1 MLADRAFAA
10 IGGERSLLAAEA
22 LQDEHRD
29 FLLNG
34 REALAV
40 ELLVD
45 GSAETL
51 QCGLRLGPPFT
62 GQLPAKPPTREI
74 VPAMHTPRFPRRFAL
89 GLLALAATVAC
100 GAEVSSAE
108 LPGDRVRRLDAGDS
122 LPNLTRPA
130 GFAGMVTCEGCR
142 PAEIWLVLHP
152 DGSYR
157 LRERGLSGDASP
169 TLRVGRWSL
178 SRDSVPVVALY
189 GADSVPRRFAM
200 TGALTL
206 RPFGAEPAGENADA
220 PKELVRVSMPADLQA
235 PAQIRGEFRY
245 MADAAT
251 LVSCDGGIQFPVT
264 GDSAFIRLQR
274 AHREGN
280 LGTGAAILVDAV
292 GRLQVRAGA
301 EESTPIE
308 TFVVD
313 SFTVVDRR
321 AACEAT
327 SVTAYIAIGDWQ
339 LGALDGVRIGDLARE
354 IQPTLRFVL
363 SEPTMFGN
371 AGCNRWTAR
380 ALLRGLSLVPQPVAL
395 TKKMCGGTDVMTRE
409 NRYAEVIGAG
419 GWWRLDGGELVLS
432 RGGLESARFWRR

>member
-1 MLADRAFAA
+1 
-10 IGGERSLLAAEA
+10 
-22 LQDEHRD
+22 
-29 FLLNG
+29 
-34 REALAV
+34 
-40 ELLVD
+40 
-45 GSAETL
+45 
-51 QCGLRLGPPFT
+51 
-62 GQLPAKPPTREI
+62 
-74 VPAMHTPRFPRRFAL
+74 MHTPRFPRRLAL
-89 GLLALAATVAC
+89 GLLALATTVAC

-108 LPGDRVRRLDAGDS
+108 LPGDRVRRLEAGDS

-130 GFAGMVTCEGCR
+130 GFAGTVTCEGCR
-142 PAEIWLVLHP
+142 PAETWLVLHP

-157 LRERGLSGDASP
+157 LRERALSGNASP

-178 SRDSVPVVALY
+178 LRDSVPVVALY

-206 RPFGAEPAGENADA
+206 RPLGAAPAGEDA
-220 PKELVRVSMPADLQA
+220 EEPKDLVRVSMPADLQA
-235 PAQIRGEFRY
+235 PARIRGEFRY

-251 LVSCDGGIQFPVT
+251 LVSCDGGVQFPVS

-292 GRLQVRAGA
+292 GRLQVQAGA
-301 EESTPIE
+301 EQGTQAE

-321 AACEAT
+321 EACEAT
-327 SVTAYIAIGDWQ
+327 NVTAYIAIGDWQ
-339 LGALDGVRIGDLARE
+339 LGALDGVGTGELARD

-380 ALLRGLSLVPQPVAL
+380 AVLRGLTLVPQPVAL
-395 TKKMCGGTDVMTRE
+395 TKKMCPEANVMQRE
-409 NRYAEVIGAG
+409 NRYTEVMGAG

-432 RGGLESARFWRR
+432 RGGLEYARFWRR